1 MLEAEE
7 KFFFL
12 GFRSAVV
19 ALGSFLVVSAG
30 KGFLLLIFLL
40 GRGPWM
46 LDAGSRRE
54 MFFSGVS
61 LGSCCAKQFLT
72 CKCRERVFALDFP
85 VGTWA
90 VDAGRRR

>member
-19 ALGSFLVVSAG
+19 ALSSFLLVSAG

-46 LDAGSRRE
+46 LEEGDDI
-54 MFFSGVS
+54 FFQRFWGVDWTTVCNVTGPCFCLLS
-61 LGSCCAKQFLT
+61 LESS
-72 CKCRERVFALDFP
+72 
-85 VGTWA
+85 
-90 VDAGRRR
+90 